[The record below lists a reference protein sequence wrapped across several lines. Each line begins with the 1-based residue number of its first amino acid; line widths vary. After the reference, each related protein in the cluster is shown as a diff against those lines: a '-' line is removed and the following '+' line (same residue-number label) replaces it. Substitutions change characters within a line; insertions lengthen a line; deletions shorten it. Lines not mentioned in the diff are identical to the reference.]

1 MKVGYWPTFL
11 LIRPMDYV
19 KNTIESLIPA
29 DCAIIDYNDFSK
41 SGKIKL
47 IIDSSSGIDLES
59 TSILAKKIKKS
70 ETINDFYPN
79 GVQLEISSPG
89 IDADLIYP
97 FQYAKNIGRKIKI
110 YTTDDRELIVTLS
123 GSNETGINGNLKN
136 GKKVELAYDQIQ
148 KANVIIDF

>member
-47 IIDSSSGIDLES
+47 IIDSLSGIDLES

-97 FQYAKNIGRKIKI
+97 FQYSKNIGRKIKI

-123 GSNETGINGNLKN
+123 GSNETAINGNLKN

>member
-97 FQYAKNIGRKIKI
+97 FQYSKNIGRKIKI

>member
-70 ETINDFYPN
+70 DTINDFYPN

-97 FQYAKNIGRKIKI
+97 FQYSKNIGRKIKI
-110 YTTDDRELIVTLS
+110 YTTDERELIVTLS
-123 GSNETGINGNLKN
+123 GSNETRINGNLKN

>member
-70 ETINDFYPN
+70 DTINDFYPN

-110 YTTDDRELIVTLS
+110 YTTDKRELIVTLS
-123 GSNETGINGNLKN
+123 GSNENGISGNLKN
-136 GKKVELAYDQIQ
+136 DKKIDLVYDQIK

>member
-89 IDADLIYP
+89 IEADLIYP
-97 FQYAKNIGRKIKI
+97 FQYSKNIGRKIKI
-110 YTTDDRELIVTLS
+110 YTADNRELIVILNA
-123 GSNETGINGNLKN
+123 SNETGINGNLKN
-136 GKKVELAYDQIQ
+136 GNKVELAYDQIQ

>member
-1 MKVGYWPTFL
+1 MGYWPTFL

-70 ETINDFYPN
+70 DTINDFYPN

-97 FQYAKNIGRKIKI
+97 FQYSKNIGRKIKI
-110 YTTDDRELIVTLS
+110 YTADNRELIVILNA
-123 GSNETGINGNLKN
+123 SNETGINGNLKN
-136 GKKVELAYDQIQ
+136 GNKVELAYDQIQ

>member
-70 ETINDFYPN
+70 DTINDFYPN

-97 FQYAKNIGRKIKI
+97 FQYSKNIGRKIKI

-123 GSNETGINGNLKN
+123 GSNETRINGNLKN

>member
-29 DCAIIDYNDFSK
+29 DCTIIDYNDFSK

-70 ETINDFYPN
+70 DTINDFYPN

-97 FQYAKNIGRKIKI
+97 FQYSKNIGRKIKI
-110 YTTDDRELIVTLS
+110 YTTDNRELIVILNA
-123 GSNETGINGNLKN
+123 SNETGINGNLKN

>member
-1 MKVGYWPTFL
+1 MGYWPTFL

-19 KNTIESLIPA
+19 KNTIECLIPA

-47 IIDSSSGIDLES
+47 TIDSLSGIDLES

-97 FQYAKNIGRKIKI
+97 FQYSKNIGRKIKI
-110 YTTDDRELIVTLS
+110 YTADNRELIVILNA
-123 GSNETGINGNLKN
+123 SNETGINGNLKN
-136 GKKVELAYDQIQ
+136 GKKVELTYDQIQ

>member
-70 ETINDFYPN
+70 DTINDFYPN

-97 FQYAKNIGRKIKI
+97 FQYSKNIGRKIKI
-110 YTTDDRELIVTLS
+110 YTADNRELIVILNA
-123 GSNETGINGNLKN
+123 SNETRINGNLKN
-136 GKKVELAYDQIQ
+136 GNKVELAYDQIQ

>member
-1 MKVGYWPTFL
+1 
-11 LIRPMDYV
+11 MDYV

-47 IIDSSSGIDLES
+47 TIDSLSGIDLES

-70 ETINDFYPN
+70 DTINDFYPN

-97 FQYAKNIGRKIKI
+97 FQYSKNIGRKIKI
-110 YTTDDRELIVTLS
+110 YTTDERELIVTLS
-123 GSNETGINGNLKN
+123 GSNENGISGNLKN
-136 GKKVELAYDQIQ
+136 DKKIDLAYDQIK

>member
-97 FQYAKNIGRKIKI
+97 FQYSKNIGRKIKI
-110 YTTDDRELIVTLS
+110 YTTDDREFIVTLS

>member
-70 ETINDFYPN
+70 ETINDFYPK

-97 FQYAKNIGRKIKI
+97 FQYSKNIGRKIKI

>member
-70 ETINDFYPN
+70 DTINDFYPN

-89 IDADLIYP
+89 IDADLIFP
-97 FQYAKNIGRKIKI
+97 FQYSKNIGRKIKI
-110 YTTDDRELIVTLS
+110 YTTDNRELIVILNA
-123 GSNETGINGNLKN
+123 SNETGINGNLKN
-136 GKKVELAYDQIQ
+136 SNKVELAYDQIQ

>member
-70 ETINDFYPN
+70 DTINDFYPN

-89 IDADLIYP
+89 IDADLIFP
-97 FQYAKNIGRKIKI
+97 FQYSKNIGRKIKI
-110 YTTDDRELIVTLS
+110 YTTDNRELIVILNA
-123 GSNETGINGNLKN
+123 SNETGINGNLKN

>member
-70 ETINDFYPN
+70 DTINDFYPN

-89 IDADLIYP
+89 IDADLIYS
-97 FQYAKNIGRKIKI
+97 FQYSKNIGRKIKI

-123 GSNETGINGNLKN
+123 GSNETRINGNLKN

>member
-19 KNTIESLIPA
+19 KNTIKSLIPA

-89 IDADLIYP
+89 IDADLIYS
-97 FQYAKNIGRKIKI
+97 FQYSKNIGRKIKI
-110 YTTDDRELIVTLS
+110 YTTDDRDLIVTLS
-123 GSNETGINGNLKN
+123 GSNETRINGNLKN

>member
-1 MKVGYWPTFL
+1 MGYWPTFL

-47 IIDSSSGIDLES
+47 TIDSLSGIDLES

-70 ETINDFYPN
+70 DTINDYYPN

-89 IDADLIYP
+89 IDANLIYP
-97 FQYAKNIGRKIKI
+97 FQYSKNIGRKIKI
-110 YTTDDRELIVTLS
+110 YTTDERELIVTLS
-123 GSNETGINGNLKN
+123 GSNERGISGNLKN
-136 GKKVELAYDQIQ
+136 DKKIDLVYDQIK

>member
-70 ETINDFYPN
+70 DTINDFYPN

-97 FQYAKNIGRKIKI
+97 FQYSKNIGRKIKI
-110 YTTDDRELIVTLS
+110 YTADNRELIVILNA
-123 GSNETGINGNLKN
+123 SNETGINGNLKN
-136 GKKVELAYDQIQ
+136 GNKVELAYDQIQ

>member
-89 IDADLIYP
+89 IDADLIYS
-97 FQYAKNIGRKIKI
+97 FQYSKNIGRKIKI

-136 GKKVELAYDQIQ
+136 GKKVKLAYDQIQ

>member
-70 ETINDFYPN
+70 DTINDFYPN

-89 IDADLIYP
+89 IDADLIYS
-97 FQYAKNIGRKIKI
+97 FQYSKNIGRKIKI
-110 YTTDDRELIVTLS
+110 YTADNRELIVILNA
-123 GSNETGINGNLKN
+123 SNETGINGNLKN

>member
-1 MKVGYWPTFL
+1 MGYWPTFL

-70 ETINDFYPN
+70 DTINDFYPN

-89 IDADLIYP
+89 IDADLIYS
-97 FQYAKNIGRKIKI
+97 FQYSKNIGRKIKI
-110 YTTDDRELIVTLS
+110 YTADNRELIVILNA
-123 GSNETGINGNLKN
+123 SNETGINGNLKN
-136 GKKVELAYDQIQ
+136 GNKVELAYDQIQ

>member
-97 FQYAKNIGRKIKI
+97 FQYSKNIGRKIKI

-136 GKKVELAYDQIQ
+136 AKKVELAYDQIQ

>member
-1 MKVGYWPTFL
+1 
-11 LIRPMDYV
+11 MDYV

-47 IIDSSSGIDLES
+47 TIDSLSGIDLES

-70 ETINDFYPN
+70 DTINDFYPN

-97 FQYAKNIGRKIKI
+97 FQYSKNIGRKIKI
-110 YTTDDRELIVTLS
+110 YTTDERELIVTLS
-123 GSNETGINGNLKN
+123 GSNERGISGNLKN
-136 GKKVELAYDQIQ
+136 DKKIDLVYDQIK

>member
-1 MKVGYWPTFL
+1 
-11 LIRPMDYV
+11 MDYV

-41 SGKIKL
+41 SGKIRL
-47 IIDSSSGIDLES
+47 IIDSLSGIDLES
-59 TSILAKKIKKS
+59 TSILAKKIKNS

-89 IDADLIYP
+89 IDTNLIYP
-97 FQYAKNIGRKIKI
+97 FQYSKNIGRKIKI
-110 YTTDDRELIVTLS
+110 YTTDNRELIVILNA
-123 GSNETGINGNLKN
+123 SNETGINGNLKN
-136 GKKVELAYDQIQ
+136 GKKVELTYDQIQ

>member
-97 FQYAKNIGRKIKI
+97 FQYSKNIGRKIKI

-123 GSNETGINGNLKN
+123 GSNETRINGNLKN